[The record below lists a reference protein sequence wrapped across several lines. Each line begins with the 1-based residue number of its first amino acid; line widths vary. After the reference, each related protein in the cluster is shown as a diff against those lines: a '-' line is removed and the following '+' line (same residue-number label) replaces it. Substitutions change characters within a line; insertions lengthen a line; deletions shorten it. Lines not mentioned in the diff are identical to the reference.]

1 MDNLLMDHEDPEK
14 RIAHLERQLAAPK
27 RGADLPPAGAQD
39 AAGSRR
45 FVASAAAPSTK
56 QMMKYTYVVMFGA
69 MASLGAIYMALF
81 LVGAIV
87 GAESVVMQVGGT
99 VVFFAFL
106 LGSMPAFGAFQ
117 RRVNR
122 KKTVLVDVGSDGVTV
137 NTKPGDVF
145 PLADAQLGPWTLAGY
160 GGVAKGTA
168 LHLRSGGHRFVLGG
182 QDHRAATGTPLQAP
196 PVDSVDA
203 WLWAPEFAEL
213 LTMLGHAGG
222 LDASAPAPGQPTRC
236 LLTPNLARMYSS
248 SFFGMFK
255 NTATALRL
263 NANPPQPSLAIE
275 VGDDAISVIDL
286 ESNAPI
292 ASAPLAQV
300 TATPAA
306 HTRSVPRMG
315 TMSTPVLVVGVPNSQ
330 SLTIG
335 CPDYAGP
342 PQATWS
348 GSTRLSYR
356 FSWRDEVRAEHEPEF
371 VVSDPDWLT
380 LVEKFGLAGR
390 LEDGAKADAAGEPA
404 PGGPPL
410 ARPKRKLWIYG
421 VIIAAIM
428 FVAAPAMMMVAS
440 NISSGHQN
448 KQDQLKADRERPFAL
463 PFTGLRLPHGVAVD
477 AAGNVYVAETRTN
490 QVLKLAPGS
499 NTPTVLPFTGLDLF
513 DDGVIDGSTAGVA
526 VDAAGNV
533 YVADSGHGR
542 VVKLAAGSST
552 QTVLPLRRLRTPHG
566 VAVDAAGA
574 VYVVNY
580 SDGEVLKLAPGAS
593 TPTVLPKIGKASFT
607 GDVAVDTTGNIYVSC
622 SHGRSSRS
630 CLMRLAPGS
639 NTWTR
644 LPSATDNSGDT
655 FSTGEQDV
663 AVDAA
668 GNVYMISSRTVMKLA
683 PGSDTWTP
691 LAGVPPLVDPLGLAV
706 DPSGANVYVT
716 DHVGS
721 RAPGGGSWFGIW
733 PMGPDDAQGFV
744 LKLPTG

>member
-1 MDNLLMDHEDPEK
+1 
-14 RIAHLERQLAAPK
+14 
-27 RGADLPPAGAQD
+27 
-39 AAGSRR
+39 
-45 FVASAAAPSTK
+45 
-56 QMMKYTYVVMFGA
+56 
-69 MASLGAIYMALF
+69 
-81 LVGAIV
+81 
-87 GAESVVMQVGGT
+87 
-99 VVFFAFL
+99 
-106 LGSMPAFGAFQ
+106 
-117 RRVNR
+117 
-122 KKTVLVDVGSDGVTV
+122 
-137 NTKPGDVF
+137 
-145 PLADAQLGPWTLAGY
+145 
-160 GGVAKGTA
+160 
-168 LHLRSGGHRFVLGG
+168 
-182 QDHRAATGTPLQAP
+182 
-196 PVDSVDA
+196 
-203 WLWAPEFAEL
+203 
-213 LTMLGHAGG
+213 
-222 LDASAPAPGQPTRC
+222 
-236 LLTPNLARMYSS
+236 
-248 SFFGMFK
+248 
-255 NTATALRL
+255 
-263 NANPPQPSLAIE
+263 
-275 VGDDAISVIDL
+275 
-286 ESNAPI
+286 
-292 ASAPLAQV
+292 
-300 TATPAA
+300 
-306 HTRSVPRMG
+306 
-315 TMSTPVLVVGVPNSQ
+315 
-330 SLTIG
+330 
-335 CPDYAGP
+335 
-342 PQATWS
+342 
-348 GSTRLSYR
+348 
-356 FSWRDEVRAEHEPEF
+356 VRAEHEPEF

-716 DHVGS
+716 DHLGS